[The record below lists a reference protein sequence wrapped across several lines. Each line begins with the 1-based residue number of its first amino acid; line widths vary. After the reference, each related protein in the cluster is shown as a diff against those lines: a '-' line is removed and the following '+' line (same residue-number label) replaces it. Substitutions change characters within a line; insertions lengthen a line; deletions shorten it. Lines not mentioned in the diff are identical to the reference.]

1 MLSVL
6 RCLAGLA
13 LLAVSGPARAGG
25 PPAAAD
31 LLFETP
37 YLSRLAPGT
46 TLAYDF
52 SRRDSNPALFGPA
65 FEDKI
70 ELTLAPEADERT
82 RTAMVSYFTGER
94 HQAAGPFRGMT
105 GNPIVM
111 LFLEQDV
118 LAMSRMLRGNPRYL
132 RNRWRT
138 ELNRGATVEPRRFRF
153 GGHEIEGWKI
163 SLTPYAADPNR
174 AQFREF
180 AEKRYEFLVGDAVPG
195 GIYEIRTVTPAADGS
210 GPALL
215 EERLSLAGA
224 R

>member
-1 MLSVL
+1 MSILC
-6 RCLAGLA
+6 RLALA
-13 LLAVSGPARAGG
+13 LLAVSGPARAGE

-31 LLFETP
+31 LLFDTP

-46 TLAYDF
+46 KLTYDF
-52 SRRDSNPALFGPA
+52 SRQDSNPALFGPA

-70 ELTLAPEADERT
+70 ELTLAPDADDNT
-82 RTAMVSYFTGER
+82 RTAVVSYFTGER

-118 LAMSRMLRGNPRYL
+118 TAMSRILHGNPRYL
-132 RNRWRT
+132 RNRLRT
-138 ELNRGATVEPRRFRF
+138 ELGEGARVEPQRFRF
-153 GGHEIEGWKI
+153 AGRDVEGWKI

-174 AQFREF
+174 DKLLEF

-195 GIYEIRTVTPAADGS
+195 GIYEIRTVTPQADETRQ
-210 GPALL
+210 ALL
-215 EERLSLAGA
+215 EERLTLVGA